1 MSGGDLLMKD
11 FELKDAGNVVK
22 KRSNKKLQEQA
33 VKRIKETGNVSASD
47 YLQVTNPKKKSNL
60 VKEVEP
66 ELVKAKEENQLGV
79 PSTFY
84 QLTPQEQSMLMFY
97 LSSDFVHPV
106 TNKRTHMNVLQSYI
120 AAYVSDDD
128 IGKVWEIIESPNG
141 ETKLGKIKNY
151 KKHAELQ
158 AQAIQRFNQNP
169 VMMETWN
176 DMVRLSFGAEPG
188 QMIKTAIMKD
198 ALYAEETSDKNA
210 NRRMAIDILGMKEE
224 IGNQSVNIFLDGGG
238 KELAQVFSNDEY
250 VVTLDDL
257 EVD

>member
-1 MSGGDLLMKD
+1 MVAIKD
-11 FELKDAGNVVK
+11 FELKDAGNIVK
-22 KRSNKKLQEQA
+22 KRSNKKLQEEA
-33 VKRIKETGNVSASD
+33 VKRIKDTGNVTPSD

-84 QLTPQEQSMLMFY
+84 KLTPQEQSMLMFY
-97 LSSDFVHPV
+97 LSSDFVHPI

-120 AAYVSDDD
+120 ASYVDDD
-128 IGKVWEIIESPNG
+128 EISKIWEVIETPNG

-151 KKHAELQ
+151 KKHTELQ
-158 AQAIQRFNQNP
+158 AHAIQRFNQNP
-169 VMMETWN
+169 LMIETWN
-176 DMVRLSFGAEPG
+176 DLVRMSFGAEPA

-198 ALYAEETSDKNA
+198 ALYSEETHDRNA
-210 NRRMAIDILGMKEE
+210 NRKMAIEILGMKEE
-224 IGNQSVNIFLDGGG
+224 TQNQSVNIFLDGGG

-250 VVTLDDL
+250 VVTMDDL